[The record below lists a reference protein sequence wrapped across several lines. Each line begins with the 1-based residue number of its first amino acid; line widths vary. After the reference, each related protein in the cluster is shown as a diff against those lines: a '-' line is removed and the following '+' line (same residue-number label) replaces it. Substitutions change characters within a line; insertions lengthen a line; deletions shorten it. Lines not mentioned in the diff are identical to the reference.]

1 MSSGGVTLYAVLN
14 KRTNSTTITPT
25 NIPNVV
31 LPTTSTVSP
40 SMDTSPEVDSDQQ
53 FIQLLLMI

>member
-1 MSSGGVTLYAVLN
+1 MTSGGFTLYAVLN

-53 FIQLLLMI
+53 FIQR